1 MAELKVR
8 DLISEQKER
17 YIEFLSQIIQTDTQV
32 IGQGILG
39 GNEKAGQKIIKK
51 KLQEL
56 GFEVDEFEVE
66 DEKIK
71 KFPGANLGHKN
82 EGRPNIVGVLKGS
95 GGGKSLILNGHI
107 DTMPYGER
115 EQWTRDPFLGR
126 VVDGEMYGLGAT
138 DMKASL
144 SAMILA
150 AEVIKCLGIQLKGD
164 LIIESVVDEEGG
176 GNGTMACVER
186 GYKADGAIVGEPTQL
201 HLQTAHMGFLF
212 HEIKVSGKSLHS
224 SQLWEGVNAIDKA
237 IKIYH
242 SLKELERHWL
252 MIQRHPLLPGP
263 TINLGVLEGGIS
275 GSIVPNSCTM
285 KTCLH
290 YHPKQNEENE
300 VTRDRVKKEVLE
312 AIEIAVESD
321 PWLKAN
327 PPQVSIYQEGFGFE
341 TPLNHPLV
349 QGMKETL
356 KEVLDG
362 VVIEGMQAGCDA
374 RTLSAFGQTPTII
387 LGCGNP
393 QNCHCV
399 DESVPVDQF
408 ISLIEIY
415 TRFIIS
421 WCEIDE

>member
-1 MAELKVR
+1 VADLHIK
-8 DLISEQKER
+8 DLIVEQKDSF
-17 YIEFLSQIIQTDTQV
+17 IDFLSQLIQTDTQV

-51 KLQEL
+51 RLQEL
-56 GFEVDEFEVE
+56 GFEIDEFEVE

-71 KFPGANLGHKN
+71 KYPGANLRHNNK
-82 EGRPNIVGVLKGS
+82 GRPNIVGVLRGS

-107 DTMPYGER
+107 DTMPYGDR
-115 EQWTRDPFLGR
+115 EKWSRDPFLGH
-126 VVDGEMYGLGAT
+126 VIDGEMYGLGAT

-144 SAMILA
+144 SAMVLA
-150 AEVIKCLGIQLKGD
+150 AEVIQRLGIQLKGD

-212 HEIKVSGKSLHS
+212 HEINVFGKSLHS
-224 SQLWEGVNAIDKA
+224 SQLWEGINAIDKA
-237 IKIYH
+237 INIYH

-252 MIQRHPLLPGP
+252 MTERHPLLPGP

-275 GSIVPNSCTM
+275 GSVVPNSCTI

-290 YHPKQNEENE
+290 YHPKPHETNEA
-300 VTRDRVKKEVLE
+300 TRDRVKKEVMD
-312 AIEIAVESD
+312 AIGLAVEGD
-321 PWLKAN
+321 PWLKEH
-327 PPQVSIYQEGFGFE
+327 PPQVSIYQEGFAFE
-341 TPLNHPLV
+341 TPLDHPLV
-349 QGMKETL
+349 QGMKEIL
-356 KEVLDG
+356 NEVLDG
-362 VVIEGMQAGCDA
+362 AVIEGMPAGCDA
-374 RTLSAFGQTPTII
+374 RTLSVFGQTPTII

-399 DESVPVDQF
+399 DETVPVDQF
-408 ISLIEIY
+408 LTLIEIY
-415 TRFIIS
+415 TDFIIS
-421 WCEIDE
+421 WCGIKE